1 MKRSFNKLIYSL
13 LKIIGPFIKVIIL
26 AVFTGTLGF
35 ILSMNITIFASLVIV
50 KYLGITINISY
61 QVLFTIIIVSGIVRG
76 ILRYFEQY
84 SNHYIAFR
92 ILQILR
98 NKIFSKISS
107 LGIKQFEQ
115 KNKGDFISMFE
126 TDVEAL
132 EVFYAHTISPVL
144 IAICTSLIVTIFIGI
159 YSNFIVSIYYL
170 IAYLIIGLLVPIVYY
185 KCNKNIGIKQ
195 RKELVDFN
203 SYYLDSV
210 YGAYEIKAL
219 NKEEERK
226 SQINLKSKKLN
237 ELSDEAENVNINF
250 RNITNTLIVILNLL
264 SIVLSVVLAKFNIL
278 NSLDS
283 IVIFITMTSSFGS
296 VLALANLGQNFSNV
310 FSSANRVID
319 LLETESDLKVEG
331 DIKEFEFDNL
341 EFKDV
346 SFKYDNKLVLDNFN
360 FKVNKN
366 DFIGIYGQS
375 GIGKTT
381 ILKLIMHY
389 YDTDSGY
396 LYINGN
402 DINKYD
408 LNSLYENISM
418 FSQNTYLFKDTVL
431 NNLLIAKKDAT
442 IEEVNKALKKASIYD
457 LVYSLKDGLNTKIND
472 IKDNLSQGEI
482 QRIGIARIFLRKPK
496 LLLLDE
502 ITANIDI
509 LNESIILKSL
519 KEYQEDMTIILIS
532 HKKST
537 LSVCDK
543 LYEFKPGL
551 GLIMEDNL
559 FGA

>member
-1 MKRSFNKLIYSL
+1 MKRSFYKMLYSL
-13 LKIIGPFIKVIIL
+13 LKIIGPFIKVILL

-50 KYLGITINISY
+50 KYLGVNINISY
-61 QVLFTIIIVSGIVRG
+61 TVLYIFIICSGIFRG

-107 LGIKQFEQ
+107 LGIKQFED
-115 KNKGDFISMFE
+115 KNKGDFINMFE

-144 IAICTSLIVTIFIGI
+144 IAISTSLIVTIFIGI
-159 YSNFIVSIYYL
+159 YSNFMISIYYL
-170 IAYLIIGLLVPIVYY
+170 IAYLIIGLLIPIIYY
-185 KCNKNIGIKQ
+185 KCNKKIGIKQ
-195 RKELVDFN
+195 RKELVNFN

-210 YGAYEIKAL
+210 YGSYEIKAL
-219 NKEEERK
+219 NKEEERTK
-226 SQINLKSKKLN
+226 EINLKSNNLN
-237 ELSDEAENVNINF
+237 ELSDEAEKVNINF
-250 RNITNTLIVILNLL
+250 RNLTNTLIVILNIL
-264 SIVLSVVLAKFNIL
+264 SIVISVVLAKFNIL

-296 VLALANLGQNFSNV
+296 VLALANLGQNFTNV

-319 LLETESDLKVEG
+319 LLETNSDIN
-331 DIKEFEFDNL
+331 IKNEINNFEFNNL
-341 EFKDV
+341 EFKNV
-346 SFKYDNKLVLDNFN
+346 SFKYDDKLVIDDLN
-360 FKVNKN
+360 FKLNKN
-366 DFIGIYGQS
+366 DFVGIYGKS

-381 ILKLIMHY
+381 LIKLIMHY
-389 YDTDSGY
+389 YDVSSGE
-396 LYINGN
+396 LLINDEN
-402 DINKYD
+402 IEKYE
-408 LNSLYENISM
+408 LTSLYDNISM
-418 FSQNTYLFKDTVL
+418 FSQNTYLFKDTIL

-442 IEEVNKALKKASIYD
+442 IEEVNEALKKASIYD
-457 LVYSLKDGLNTKIND
+457 LVYSLKDGLNTMIND

-537 LSVCDK
+537 LAVCDK
-543 LYEFKPGL
+543 LYEFKGGKL
-551 GLIMEDNL
+551 V
-559 FGA
+559 GA